1 LVLDNARLDLR
12 RGRFLVAQR
21 SVEKFLIL
29 KPDDARAYYLLGEIL
44 RQRGR
49 QDDAAAAIRFY
60 ERSISLNPSYS
71 EPRKAMGL
79 IHYKDG
85 EKRLAKKYFE
95 SCLLL
100 SPDTID
106 RAYIQGYLKLCVANG
121 EG

>member
-1 LVLDNARLDLR
+1 MA
-12 RGRFLVAQR
+12 
-21 SVEKFLIL
+21 L
-29 KPDDARAYYLLGEIL
+29 KPDDAKAYFLLGEII

-49 QDDAAAAIRFY
+49 QEDAATAMKYY
-60 ERSISLNPSYS
+60 EKSISLNPSFS
-71 EPRKAMGL
+71 EPHKAMGL

-100 SPDTID
+100 SPDAAD
-106 RAYIQGYLKLCVANG
+106 KAYIQGYLKLCVTNG